1 MGDGRFRS
9 SSRARARAHRPQR
22 GPVVRLRRSRSKGGQ
37 GSKCHHSHRR
47 CRLRPARQSGRQ
59 HRASRWQGDRTD
71 VHFFR
76 IGGQAAAGAPGARS
90 GTFPCCNPLQPG
102 RSKQSAGVQANARRG
117 AQFESD
123 AACSRGEV
131 GWRDR
136 RGFRWNSRPCAGAHC
151 IGGSADEFSCE
162 EIGRSCAQESAAC
175 RLWVPRIHR
184 CGRLDQLWCESPLA
198 LLACRFLRR
207 QDFQGGEAW
216 RPAHRTADQIRAGDQ
231 PQDRQGARAHRARQ
245 AARARRRGDRVR
257 RREFITLLGGAAAT
271 WPLAARAQQPAKP
284 ARLGYIWIGPKDSEH
299 STRDGLRQGLRDL
312 GYVEGRD
319 YVLEERYA
327 ESQPDR
333 LPGII
338 AELLQLRVALFLSPG
353 VQVTGALV
361 AATSTVPIIATTP
374 DLLASG
380 FVTSLARPGGNV
392 TGMSLTAGPTLSE
405 KWLEILKETFPSVAT
420 VAMLTASRVIYRDRV
435 QAAAEILGLKVRY
448 FPAQVPQEI
457 DRCCG

>member
-1 MGDGRFRS
+1 MLG
-9 SSRARARAHRPQR
+9 
-22 GPVVRLRRSRSKGGQ
+22 
-37 GSKCHHSHRR
+37 
-47 CRLRPARQSGRQ
+47 
-59 HRASRWQGDRTD
+59 
-71 VHFFR
+71 
-76 IGGQAAAGAPGARS
+76 
-90 GTFPCCNPLQPG
+90 
-102 RSKQSAGVQANARRG
+102 
-117 AQFESD
+117 
-123 AACSRGEV
+123 
-131 GWRDR
+131 
-136 RGFRWNSRPCAGAHC
+136 
-151 IGGSADEFSCE
+151 
-162 EIGRSCAQESAAC
+162 
-175 RLWVPRIHR
+175 
-184 CGRLDQLWCESPLA
+184 
-198 LLACRFLRR
+198 
-207 QDFQGGEAW
+207 
-216 RPAHRTADQIRAGDQ
+216 
-231 PQDRQGARAHRARQ
+231 
-245 AARARRRGDRVR
+245 VR
-257 RREFITLLGGAAAT
+257 RREFITRFGGAAAA

-338 AELLQLRVALFLSPG
+338 AELLQLKVALFLSPG

-420 VAMLTASRVIYRDRV
+420 VAMLTASGVIYRDRV

-457 DRCCG
+457 DRALSEIAAMRPDGLIVESDANLVSNRAKILDFVARHPLPTVYGNLDYIPDGGVMAYFTSIFETWRRLATYVDRVLKGANPADLPVEQAVKFQLVINLKAARAIGLPISESMLLRADEVIE